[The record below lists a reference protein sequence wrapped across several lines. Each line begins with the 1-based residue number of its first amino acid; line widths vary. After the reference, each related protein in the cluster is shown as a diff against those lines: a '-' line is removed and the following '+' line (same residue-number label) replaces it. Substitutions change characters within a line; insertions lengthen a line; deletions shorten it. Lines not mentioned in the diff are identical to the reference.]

1 MHYRYQQAMS
11 PFLYLSLYTL
21 LLSTRFFRTWIMP
34 PLHLLAYS
42 TLLGTELYQSFLMT
56 RLTHRA
62 LAHRNFVT
70 LQRTVFQVY
79 FWGQTLLLV
88 LVALTIP
95 PHGVYSLMESKLSM
109 GIFAAAGCTALLNL
123 VIYGPRTQDL
133 MEEILDHSMYSRARV
148 KVVLIRTDHA

>member
-1 MHYRYQQAMS
+1 
-11 PFLYLSLYTL
+11 
-21 LLSTRFFRTWIMP
+21 
-34 PLHLLAYS
+34 
-42 TLLGTELYQSFLMT
+42 MT

-109 GIFAAAGCTALLNL
+109 GIFALAEGAALLNL
-123 VIYGPRTQDL
+123 VVYGPRTKDL
-133 MEEILDHSMYSRARV
+133 MDEILDHSM
-148 KVVLIRTDHA
+148 